1 MEFQLFAPQNK
12 AASLMGCFSNGQ
24 EIPMQKDESGY
35 FQTQIDLAD
44 GIYQSKFRVRSNTE
58 STPKIRLVYEV

>member
-35 FQTQIDLAD
+35 FKTQIDLAD
-44 GIYQSKFRVRSNTE
+44 GIYQYKC
-58 STPKIRLVYEV
+58 